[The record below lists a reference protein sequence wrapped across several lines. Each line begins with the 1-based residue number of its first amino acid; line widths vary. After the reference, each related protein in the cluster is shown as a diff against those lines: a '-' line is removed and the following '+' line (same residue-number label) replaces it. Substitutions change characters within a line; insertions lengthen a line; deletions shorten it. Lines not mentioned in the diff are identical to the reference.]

1 MSERAQKAYVL
12 YFSSK
17 KGTCSEKLCYFCSVM
32 TSTKNF
38 LFSRAHFPN
47 HSELLDLRCSRERY
61 HDQQDHHGLLGSLAS
76 PRGRKRD
83 LHNGK
88 GGRMAGG
95 NPGLTVLRVFQVG
108 QNTA

>member
-1 MSERAQKAYVL
+1 MREAEGSRL
-12 YFSSK
+12 NK

-38 LFSRAHFPN
+38 HFSRAHFPN

-83 LHNGK
+83 LHNGQ
-88 GGRMAGG
+88 GGRMASG
-95 NPGLTVLRVFQVG
+95 NPGLTVLRVFQVR
-108 QNTA
+108 QDTA